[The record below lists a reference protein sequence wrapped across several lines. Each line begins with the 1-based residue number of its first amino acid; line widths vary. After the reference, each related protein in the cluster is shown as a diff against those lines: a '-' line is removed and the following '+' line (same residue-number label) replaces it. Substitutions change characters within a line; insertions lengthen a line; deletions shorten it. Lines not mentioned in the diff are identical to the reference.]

1 MSIKRRELLILVS
14 ILYIVGISSVYV
26 VMNITDFK
34 EGIKALISNLLYSMN
49 KRVSNKYNSVIIG
62 ISITLEA
69 YKNQDYNIDF
79 DLL

>member
-1 MSIKRRELLILVS
+1 MPVGTFN
-14 ILYIVGISSVYV
+14 IVGISGVYV
-26 VMNITDFK
+26 VMNITDFE
-34 EGIKALISNLLYSMN
+34 EGIKALISKPLYSMN
-49 KRVSNKYNSVIIG
+49 KRVSNKCNSVIIG